1 MALAFGRVVSS
12 TNNCVVVVGV
22 SQSDSLLTRVNFRV
36 INVRYFSDRSDDR
49 RSLNSAQRLPPTVVR
64 CPLADWGSQRLPG
77 DTMVLSICT

>member
-1 MALAFGRVVSS
+1 M
-12 TNNCVVVVGV
+12 VVVGV

-77 DTMVLSICT
+77 DTMVLSICTLYANFF